1 MVSLKSEFL
10 PFWIAKLPKKAESP
24 YIEGMTDNVSHAV
37 YHAPYACHPDASR
50 GRQHDEPESKTR
62 TPYQRDRDRILHCGA
77 FRRLKHKTQVFVA
90 HVGDYYR
97 TRLTHSLEVAQI
109 GRSIARELGLD
120 EELTETL
127 SLAHDLGHTAFGHA
141 GEEALDEAMQGYG
154 GFDHNAQTLRI
165 VTKLEKRYI
174 QFDGLNMSWE
184 SLEGLVK
191 HNGPL
196 LHDKTKIDD
205 LPFALREHAAV
216 QDLQLDS
223 FPSLEA
229 QVAAL
234 SDDIAYNNHDID
246 DSIRTGLITLD
257 DLRQL
262 PLTGDILAEIDK
274 THGKIDE
281 KLVRHELVR
290 EMISEMIADLVGVVR
305 DGLATHKIES
315 ADDVRQLGHALAVFS
330 PEMEAKHREIKSFL
344 HARVYR
350 HHTVNGS
357 MSKARRIMKDLF
369 AVYLAEPEVLPED
382 WRGDALAGD
391 ETMKARIICDY
402 MAGMTDRFAMEEHRR
417 LFDISDTMI

>member
-1 MVSLKSEFL
+1 
-10 PFWIAKLPKKAESP
+10 
-24 YIEGMTDNVSHAV
+24 MTHAV
-37 YHAPYACHPDASR
+37 YHATYACHPDASR
-50 GRQHDEPESKTR
+50 GRQHNEPESKTR

-141 GEEALDEAMQGYG
+141 GEDALDEAMQRFG

-174 QFDGLNMSWE
+174 QFDGLNMTWE
-184 SLEGLVK
+184 TLEGLVK

-196 LHDKTKIDD
+196 LGKGDSIEG

-216 QDLQLDS
+216 QDLQLES
-223 FPSLEA
+223 WPSLEA

-246 DSIRTGLITLD
+246 DSIRAGLITLD

-262 PLTGDILAEIDK
+262 PLTGDILADIDK

-290 EMISEMIADLVGVVR
+290 EMISVMIADLVGVVR
-305 DGLATHKIES
+305 DGLQKDKVET
-315 ADDVRQLGHALAVFS
+315 ADDVRQLGRALAVFS
-330 PEMEAKHREIKSFL
+330 PEMEVKHREIKSFL
-344 HARVYR
+344 HDRVYR

-357 MSKARRIMKDLF
+357 MSKARRIMRDLF
-369 AVYLAEPEVLPED
+369 DLYLAEPEVLPEE
-382 WRGDALAGD
+382 WRGAALDGD
-391 ETMKARIICDY
+391 ETTKARIICDY

>member
-1 MVSLKSEFL
+1 M
-10 PFWIAKLPKKAESP
+10 
-24 YIEGMTDNVSHAV
+24 NHAV
-37 YHAPYACHPDASR
+37 YHASYACHPDASR
-50 GRQHDEPESKTR
+50 GRQHIELESKTR

-141 GEEALDEAMQGYG
+141 GEEALDEAMHRFG

-174 QFDGLNMSWE
+174 QFDGLNMTWE
-184 SLEGLVK
+184 TLEGLVK

-196 LHDKTKIDD
+196 LGKGDSIEG

-216 QDLQLDS
+216 QDFQLES
-223 FPSLEA
+223 WPSLEA

-246 DSIRTGLITLD
+246 DSIRAGLITLD

-262 PLTGDILAEIDK
+262 PLTGDILADIDK

-290 EMISEMIADLVGVVR
+290 EMISVMIADLVGVVR
-305 DGLATHKIES
+305 DGLNNDKVET
-315 ADDVRQLGHALAVFS
+315 ADDVRQLGRALAVFS
-330 PEMEAKHREIKSFL
+330 PEMETKHRQIKSFL
-344 HARVYR
+344 NARVYR

-357 MSKARRIMKDLF
+357 MSKARRIMRDLF
-369 AVYLAEPEVLPED
+369 DLYLAEPEVLPEE
-382 WRGDALAGD
+382 WRGAALAGD
-391 ETMKARIICDY
+391 QSMKARIICDY